1 MATDAMATA
10 RSLALKLGAGQKIC
24 LLEYGQGLFLPSRP
38 FFLGITLLKWRRLL
52 FVDRILMRVSGLA
65 GHAPG
70 KALRT
75 LPRWGQIATMAIFRL
90 GRGINTI
97 LGNLLGILPRRPA
110 PYFSCIQCWQAFA
123 AVNGFTLAGR
133 IRCGE
138 AGINRFMVSF

>member
-10 RSLALKLGAGQKIC
+10 RSLALKLGVGQKIC

-38 FFLGITLLKWRRLL
+38 FFLGRTLLKWRRLL

-97 LGNLLGILPRRPA
+97 LDNLLGLLPQKPA
-110 PYFSCIQCWQAFA
+110 PYFSCIECWQAFA
-123 AVNGFTLAGR
+123 AVYDFTLAGR
-133 IRCGE
+133 IR
-138 AGINRFMVSF
+138 

>member
-10 RSLALKLGAGQKIC
+10 RSLALKLGVGQKIC
-24 LLEYGQGLFLPSRP
+24 LLEYGQGLLLPSRP

-90 GRGINTI
+90 
-97 LGNLLGILPRRPA
+97 
-110 PYFSCIQCWQAFA
+110 
-123 AVNGFTLAGR
+123 
-133 IRCGE
+133 
-138 AGINRFMVSF
+138 

>member
-1 MATDAMATA
+1 MASNEMATVRD
-10 RSLALKLGAGQKIC
+10 LVLKLGAGQKIC

-75 LPRWGQIATMAIFRL
+75 LSRWGPIATMAIFRL
-90 GRGINTI
+90 ERGINTI
-97 LGNLLGILPRRPA
+97 LDNLLGLLPRRPA
-110 PYFSCIQCWQAFA
+110 PCCSCIECWQAFT
-123 AVNGFTLAGR
+123 AVYGFTLACR
-133 IRCGE
+133 IR
-138 AGINRFMVSF
+138 

>member
-1 MATDAMATA
+1 MASNEMATVRD
-10 RSLALKLGAGQKIC
+10 LVLKLGAGQKIC

-38 FFLGITLLKWRRLL
+38 FFLGRTLLKWRRLL

-75 LPRWGQIATMAIFRL
+75 LPRWGQIATMATFRL

-97 LGNLLGILPRRPA
+97 LVNLLGLLPRRPV
-110 PYFSCIQCWQAFA
+110 PCFS
-123 AVNGFTLAGR
+123 
-133 IRCGE
+133 
-138 AGINRFMVSF
+138 